1 MLLLLNTP
9 LAGPSGV
16 QAYVHAFKEYVNNEQ
31 RLEVTELQCA
41 AASLTPAAAAA
52 AADGGDEV
60 ALGTGFKVLDAVVR
74 NDFMEIIPVTLSPC
88 TCTSSGSQQQGNGP
102 EAMDMDGAQVSH
114 LAANCTTVGNHG
126 TCLLLPLL
134 QQGICHMCVCV
145 CVCVLLYAIPVAG
158 GCEWEGSSA
167 PATRSS
173 RTRCGSPPTGRCCG

>member
-158 GCEWEGSSA
+158 GCLE
-167 PATRSS
+167 
-173 RTRCGSPPTGRCCG
+173 PTAG